1 MIQLGGFAASNYYNK
16 VKLALLEKGV
26 PFEEVLQWPGASDAL
41 RAASPLGKIPFLVTE
56 QGTLCESQV
65 ICEWLEAAYPEHAL
79 LPADPFEAAKVREL
93 NVFLD
98 LHLELVVR
106 RIYPQALFGREVST
120 DVQNATR
127 KELDRNIKAFA
138 KLAQFAPFIAGAEF
152 TLADCA
158 AIVHLPLLSLA
169 AKAIW
174 GDDPLEALPIRE
186 YLSHVSSRPSVQ
198 RVQEERKAGQ
208 AAFAAYL
215 RGR

>member
-26 PFEEVLQWPGASDAL
+26 PFEEALHWPGHTEAL
-41 RAASPLGKIPFLVTE
+41 RAASPLGKVPFLVTE

-65 ICEWLEAAYPEHAL
+65 ICEWIETAFPERAL
-79 LPADPFEAAKVREL
+79 LPSNPFEAAKVREL
-93 NVFLD
+93 NVFLE

-106 RIYPQALFGREVST
+106 RIYPQALFGRPVST
-120 DVQNATR
+120 EVQNSTR

-138 KLAQFAPFIAGAEF
+138 RLAKFAPFVAGAEF

-158 AIVHLPLLSLA
+158 AIVHLPLISLA

-174 GDDPLEALPIRE
+174 GDDPLEALPIQD
-186 YLSHVSSRPSVQ
+186 YLRHVSSRPSVQ
-198 RVQEERKAGQ
+198 RVQEDRKAGQ

-215 RGR
+215 RGG